1 MRTENKMEIILLLY
15 RFMVHLD
22 LEYNMMISVASQ
34 QAPGEYKD
42 LLKALSEDSSGWKRG
57 RGGKVGK

>member
-1 MRTENKMEIILLLY
+1 MEIILLLY